1 MIRTGEQ
8 YKDSIRDGREVYV
21 RGERVT
27 GDETTGE
34 MWSMHGGQDV
44 LIFLESKKG
53 PGNVN

>member
-8 YKDSIRDGREVYV
+8 YKGSIRDRREVYV
-21 RGERVT
+21 HGERVT

-44 LIFLESKKG
+44 LKFLESKKG